1 MGKRKI
7 TKPDPLQRFRP
18 IQFLDFADQFYSA
31 FHELR
36 KRPPPFSWPRYF
48 LLCHSIE
55 LALKAYLAEHGA
67 TVDQLKDDFGHKLDK
82 LVDKAAKKGLPLPT
96 TTQETIKL
104 LNKAHTG
111 YRHRYPGEGPV
122 YIIEQFI
129 PTARELLTTVSDAIR
144 GPGSVTY
151 P

>member
-82 LVDKAAKKGLPLPT
+82 LVDKAAKKDLPLPT
-96 TTQETIKL
+96 TTQETISSSTKPIQVTGTAIQAKALSTSSSSSSQL
-104 LNKAHTG
+104 LAS
-111 YRHRYPGEGPV
+111 YSP
-122 YIIEQFI
+122 
-129 PTARELLTTVSDAIR
+129 L
-144 GPGSVTY
+144 
-151 P
+151 